1 MSTQKGEGVQPKADI
16 YGKVGGIEQMH
27 TSTFYD

>member
-1 MSTQKGEGVQPKADI
+1 MSTQRGEGVQPKVKI